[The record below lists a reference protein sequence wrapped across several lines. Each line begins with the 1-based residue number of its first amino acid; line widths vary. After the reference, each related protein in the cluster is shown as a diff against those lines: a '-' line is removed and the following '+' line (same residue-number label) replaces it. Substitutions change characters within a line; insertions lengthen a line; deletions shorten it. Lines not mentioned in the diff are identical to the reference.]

1 MRINRPALQIA
12 GIYALIGVAWTISSD
27 QVLLALAPDPLVF
40 SWVGAWKSV
49 VFIIATACIIYL
61 VAKPRL
67 PTKTSVATDE
77 MVGPGTGSLILVFA
91 ALAGVILL
99 LGLGLVAHTAT
110 KQRNTEIERLQ
121 AITDL
126 KVGQVVSWF
135 AERDADAQMIRN
147 DDSLVNAYT
156 EWNRT
161 GSPIARR
168 HVEERL
174 YVHKMAADYLEIA
187 LIGPEGE
194 QISTNANSSVLTKI
208 PELRNA
214 VNQAQETGRLV
225 TTDLYRVDEGKSG
238 RVHLDF
244 IVPLRPDTDTGFQD
258 LTVVMRTDPNRFLFP
273 FIQSWPIPSASAET
287 LLFRREGNQVLFLN
301 ELRHRSD
308 TALRL
313 RVPVDRKDLLAA
325 QVLRGEIPRGQP
337 VEGVDYREIPV
348 LGVVK
353 AIPGTAWFLVA
364 KLDKAELYAGAKR
377 DAGWIALAD
386 TLALIVAAAAFI
398 LLHQRDELRH
408 ALLQR
413 KEQTDKLRAL
423 QLLEAIAEGATD
435 AIYAKDADGRY
446 LLLNRELCRFLGK
459 SRQEILGHDDREIF
473 PADDAERIR
482 SDDRKTVAD
491 GCVWSSEESLPTTG
505 GRRSF
510 LTTRGPLHDPDG
522 RVIGIFGI
530 ARDITERRFQEREIR
545 SGEARFRTIFDGV
558 NDGIVLHDL
567 GNGALLEANAK
578 ITEMFGY
585 KRIEIRNITLAD
597 LSADTIP
604 YTRATL
610 AQWLGRVSQGESPVF
625 PWLARHKDGSHF
637 FVEIS
642 MRGAEVSGRSCVLVL
657 VRNAPDLDRSS
668 EECIAS

>member
-12 GIYALIGVAWTISSD
+12 GIYAVIGVSWTVFSD
-27 QVLLALAPDPLVF
+27 QILLALVPDPLVF
-40 SWVGAWKSV
+40 SWVGAWKGV
-49 VFIIATACIIYL
+49 VFIVATACIIYL
-61 VAKPRL
+61 IAKPRA
-67 PTKTSVATDE
+67 PFKTSVATDE
-77 MVGPGTGSLILVFA
+77 MADPGTGSLILVFA

-99 LGLGLVAHTAT
+99 LGLGLVAHSAT
-110 KQRNTEIERLQ
+110 KQRDTEIERLQ
-121 AITDL
+121 AIADL
-126 KVGQVVSWF
+126 KVGQVVTWF
-135 AERDADAQMIRN
+135 AERDSDVQMIRN
-147 DDSLVNAYT
+147 DESLVNAYT

-168 HVEERL
+168 HLEERL

-187 LIGPEGE
+187 LIGPNGE
-194 QISTNANSSVLTKI
+194 QVSTNANSALLSKL

-214 VNQAQETGRLV
+214 VRQAQETGKLV

-244 IVPLRPDTDTGFQD
+244 IVPLRPGTDTGFQD

-287 LLFRREGNQVLFLN
+287 LLFRREGSQVLFLN

-313 RVPVDRKDLLAA
+313 RVPIGRKDLLAA
-325 QVLRGEIPRGQP
+325 QVLRDEIPAGQP

-386 TLALIVAAAAFI
+386 TLALIVAAIAVI

-408 ALLQR
+408 MLLQR
-413 KEQTDKLRAL
+413 KEQIEKLRAL

-473 PADDAERIR
+473 PAEDAERIR
-482 SDDRKTVAD
+482 SDDRKTMTD
-491 GCVWSSEESLPTTG
+491 GCVWSAEESLPTTG

-522 RVIGIFGI
+522 RIIGIFGI
-530 ARDITERRFQEREIR
+530 ARDITERRFQDREIR
-545 SGEARFRTIFDGV
+545 SGEARFRAIFDGV
-558 NDGIVLHDL
+558 NDGIVLHDM
-567 GNGALLEANAK
+567 GNGTILEANAK

-585 KRIEIRNITLAD
+585 KRIEIRNISLAD

-610 AQWLGRVSQGESPVF
+610 ARWLERVRQGESPVF
-625 PWLARHKDGSHF
+625 PWLARHKDGHHF

-642 MRGAEVSGRSCVLVL
+642 MRRAEVSGRSCVLVL
-657 VRNAPDLDRSS
+657 VRNAPDLDRRS
-668 EECIAS
+668 EERIAS

>member
-12 GIYALIGVAWTISSD
+12 GIYALLGVAWTIFSD
-27 QVLLALAPDPLVF
+27 QILLVLEPDPHVF
-40 SWVGAWKSV
+40 SWIAAWKGV

-61 VAKPRL
+61 IAKPRL
-67 PTKTSVATDE
+67 PAPPPTATDE
-77 MVGPGTGSLILVFA
+77 MTGSGTGSLILVFA
-91 ALAGVILL
+91 VLAGVILI

-110 KQRNTEIERLQ
+110 KQRGTEIERLQ
-121 AITDL
+121 AIADL
-126 KVGQVVSWF
+126 KVGQVIAWI
-135 AERDADAQMIRN
+135 AERDSDAQMIRN
-147 DDSLVNAYT
+147 DDSLINAYK

-174 YVHKMAADYLEIA
+174 YVHKKAADYLEIA
-187 LIGPEGE
+187 LIGPDGE
-194 QISTNANSSVLTKI
+194 QVSTNINSTDLTKL

-214 VNQAQETGRLV
+214 VKHAQETGKLA

-244 IVPLRPDTDTGFQD
+244 IVPLRLGTDTDFQN

-287 LLFRREGNQVLFLN
+287 LLFRRDGSQVLFLN

-325 QVLRGEIPRGQP
+325 QVLRGDVAAGSP

-386 TLALIVAAAAFI
+386 TLALIVAAIAVIF
-398 LLHQRDELRH
+398 LHQRDELRH
-408 ALLQR
+408 ARLQR
-413 KEQTDKLRAL
+413 KEQTEKFRAR
-423 QLLEAIAEGATD
+423 QLLEAIVEGATD

-473 PADDAERIR
+473 PAEDTERIL
-482 SDDRKTVAD
+482 SDDRKTMD
-491 GCVWSSEESLPTTG
+491 NDCVWSAEESLQTTG

-510 LTTRGPLHDPDG
+510 LTTRGPLHDTNG

-530 ARDITERRFQEREIR
+530 ARDITERKFQDREIR
-545 SGEARFRTIFDGV
+545 AGEARYRTIFDGV
-558 NDGIVLHDL
+558 NDGIVLHDI
-567 GNGALLEANAK
+567 GNGAILEANAK

-585 KRIEIRNITLAD
+585 KRIEIRNITLSE
-597 LSADTIP
+597 LSADAIP

-610 AQWLGRVSQGESPVF
+610 AHWLERVSQGESPVF
-625 PWLARHKDGSHF
+625 PWLARHKDGHLFS
-637 FVEIS
+637 VEIS
-642 MRGAEVSGRSCVLVL
+642 MRRGEVSGRACVLVL
-657 VRNAPDLDRSS
+657 MRNTLELDRRN
-668 EECIAS
+668 EERLAS

>member
-12 GIYALIGVAWTISSD
+12 GIYALVGVVWTVFSD
-27 QVLLALAPDPLVF
+27 QILLVLVPDPQVF
-40 SWVGAWKSV
+40 SWIGAWKGV
-49 VFIIATACIIYL
+49 VFTIATACIIYL
-61 VAKPRL
+61 IAKPRVS
-67 PTKTSVATDE
+67 PPAPAATDE
-77 MVGPGTGSLILVFA
+77 MAGSGTGSLVLVFA

-110 KQRNTEIERLQ
+110 KQRDTEIERLQ
-121 AITDL
+121 AIADL
-126 KVGQVVSWF
+126 KVGQVIAWF
-135 AERDADAQMIRN
+135 AERESDAQMIRN
-147 DDSLVNAYT
+147 DDSLVKAYT

-187 LIGPEGE
+187 LIGSDGE
-194 QISTNANSSVLTKI
+194 QVSTNANSAELTKL

-214 VNQAQETGRLV
+214 VKQAQETGKLV
-225 TTDLYRVDEGKSG
+225 VTDLYRDDEGKSS
-238 RVHLDF
+238 RVNLDF
-244 IVPLRPDTDTGFQD
+244 IVPLRPGTDTDFQNP
-258 LTVVMRTDPNRFLFP
+258 TVVMRTDPNRFLFP

-287 LLFRREGNQVLFLN
+287 LLFRRDGSQVLFLN

-325 QVLRGEIPRGQP
+325 QVLRGDVAAGSP
-337 VEGVDYREIPV
+337 VEGVDYRETPV

-386 TLALIVAAAAFI
+386 TLALIVAAIAIIF
-398 LLHQRDELRH
+398 LHQRDELRH
-408 ALLQR
+408 ARLQR
-413 KEQTDKLRAL
+413 KEQTEKFRAL
-423 QLLEAIAEGATD
+423 QLLEAIVEGATD
-435 AIYAKDADGRY
+435 AIYAKDANGRY

-459 SRQEILGHDDREIF
+459 SREEILGHDDREIF
-473 PADDAERIR
+473 PAEDTERIL
-482 SDDRKTVAD
+482 SDDRKTMAN
-491 GCVWSSEESLPTTG
+491 GCVWSAEESLPTTG

-510 LTTRGPLHDPDG
+510 LTTRGPLHDTNG

-530 ARDITERRFQEREIR
+530 ARDITERRFQDREIR
-545 SGEARFRTIFDGV
+545 SGEARYRTIFDGV

-567 GNGALLEANAK
+567 GNGSILEANAK

-585 KRIEIRNITLAD
+585 KRIEIRNITLSE
-597 LSADTIP
+597 LSADMIP

-610 AQWLGRVSQGESPVF
+610 AHWLERVSQGESPVF
-625 PWLARHKDGSHF
+625 PWLARHKDGHLFS
-637 FVEIS
+637 VEIS
-642 MRGAEVSGRSCVLVL
+642 MRRAEVSGRACVLVL
-657 VRNAPDLDRSS
+657 VRNTPDLDRRN
-668 EECIAS
+668 EERVAS